1 MDRIQ
6 QLKNVT
12 ADSSL
17 QDIQSSFGEDAD
29 GGDDSEGR
37 HTLLDSLLEELQVQ
51 LQMKS
56 FQSSL
61 EATLDRKAEEAGE
74 ELEEE
79 EEVTAAPDDIDAGEC
94 SEKPSQDPAS
104 NPDNSGEE
112 EYMLLHQEKERL
124 LKKAPRASQR
134 TEEEKAELK
143 KIYNRLGKIGKRKA
157 VTVEG
162 NDPET
167 AFNSEEQRE
176 SRAAPDVGERKGWTH
191 VCPLDQSQSEAPEKP
206 SQDRSKLSSS
216 QVEDE
221 YLRLCREN
229 ETFLKEH
236 PVPSQR
242 SQEEKSRIQK
252 IRNRMKKIR
261 GQLSKGNSDTVR
273 MTQSQGKGSSDRKEL
288 TGKRS
293 RRNDGNENPDEGHE
307 TKR

>member
-6 QLKNVT
+6 QLKTVT

-17 QDIQSSFGEDAD
+17 QDIQSSFGEDGD

-37 HTLLDSLLEELQVQ
+37 HDLLDSLLEELQVQ

-61 EATLDRKAEEAGE
+61 EATLDRKAEEPG
-74 ELEEE
+74 EE
-79 EEVTAAPDDIDAGEC
+79 EEVTGGPDDIDAGEC
-94 SEKPSQDPAS
+94 SDC
-104 NPDNSGEE
+104 
-112 EYMLLHQEKERL
+112 
-124 LKKAPRASQR
+124 
-134 TEEEKAELK
+134 
-143 KIYNRLGKIGKRKA
+143 
-157 VTVEG
+157 
-162 NDPET
+162 
-167 AFNSEEQRE
+167 
-176 SRAAPDVGERKGWTH
+176 RKGWTH

>member
-79 EEVTAAPDDIDAGEC
+79 EEATAAPDDIDAGEC
-94 SEKPSQDPAS
+94 S
-104 NPDNSGEE
+104 GC
-112 EYMLLHQEKERL
+112 
-124 LKKAPRASQR
+124 
-134 TEEEKAELK
+134 
-143 KIYNRLGKIGKRKA
+143 
-157 VTVEG
+157 
-162 NDPET
+162 
-167 AFNSEEQRE
+167 
-176 SRAAPDVGERKGWTH
+176 RKGWAH
-191 VCPLDQSQSEAPEKP
+191 VCPLDQSQSEPPEKP

-221 YLRLCREN
+221 YLRLRQEN

-236 PVPSQR
+236 PVASQR
-242 SQEEKSRIQK
+242 SQEEKSRLQK
-252 IRNRMKKIR
+252 IRDRMKKVR
-261 GQLSKGNSDTVR
+261 GQMSKGNPDTVR
-273 MTQSQGKGSSDRKEL
+273 MTQSQGKGRSDRKEP